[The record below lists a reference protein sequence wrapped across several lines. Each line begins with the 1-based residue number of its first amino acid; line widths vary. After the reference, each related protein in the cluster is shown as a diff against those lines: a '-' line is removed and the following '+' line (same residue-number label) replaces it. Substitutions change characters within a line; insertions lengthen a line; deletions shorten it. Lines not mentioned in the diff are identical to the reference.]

1 MQTSWVIQV
10 DVTDLVEVCVTA
22 RETLFLK
29 DVSSEE
35 HTLKIVSSVWYFR
48 LHLAGFIVFPV
59 CSISPVS
66 H

>member
-1 MQTSWVIQV
+1 MQTSWVVQV

-35 HTLKIVSSVWYFR
+35 RTLKIVWSVCGVSDSTWLVHCISS
-48 LHLAGFIVFPV
+48 L
-59 CSISPVS
+59 
-66 H
+66 